1 MEEKQPTFSEQ
12 ELDELCEEAIRYRD
26 MGSKEGFDKAI
37 ELLTF
42 ASELGY
48 ADAKLY
54 LAQSYTCNP
63 ALIDVEKAEY
73 WYNEWYACEKGIGQE
88 ENIRRNAL
96 AQCSGDSGHLG
107 TGAGRKHVA
116 PAL

>member
-54 LAQSYTCNP
+54 LAQSYTYNP

-73 WYNEWYACEKGIGQE
+73 WYNEWYACEKENFKNDDPLLWGLEISYKNMMSSLKEIKKRE
-88 ENIRRNAL
+88 E
-96 AQCSGDSGHLG
+96 
-107 TGAGRKHVA
+107 
-116 PAL
+116 